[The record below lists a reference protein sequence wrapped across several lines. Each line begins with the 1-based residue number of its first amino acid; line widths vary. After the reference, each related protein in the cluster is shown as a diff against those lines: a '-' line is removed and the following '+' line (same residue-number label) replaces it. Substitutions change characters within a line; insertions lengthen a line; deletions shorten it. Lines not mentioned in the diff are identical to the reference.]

1 MLVSVRKI
9 ADLVDGE
16 LVGSQEGVVRGVAPL
31 EQAGPEDISFAVSEK
46 YRGLVRQTQA
56 GAVLVPLSFQG
67 HYKTTLVRVQN
78 PYLAMAKMARRWE
91 RGVSSFQEGLPTY
104 VTGILNLR
112 GQIVTVIDLGKKL
125 GLTSTELNESTRNI
139 IVNSENEYI
148 GLLVS
153 SISDVVEAQW
163 DKVEDPPANIG
174 GVQGVFFKGVYKTQ
188 DRLIGILDV
197 NKVLAEENS

>member
-1 MLVSVRKI
+1 MKAAIETRPTVELATFYV
-9 ADLVDGE
+9 GE
-16 LVGSQEGVVRGVAPL
+16 ALCGMDILNVQEINKLMDMTKVPQAP
-31 EQAGPEDISFAVSEK
+31 D
-46 YRGLVRQTQA
+46 
-56 GAVLVPLSFQG
+56 
-67 HYKTTLVRVQN
+67 
-78 PYLAMAKMARRWE
+78 
-91 RGVSSFQEGLPTY
+91 Y

-125 GLTSTELNESTRNI
+125 GLTCTDLSDSTRNI

-174 GVQGVFFKGVYKTQ
+174 GVQGAFFKGVFKTQ
-188 DRLIGILDV
+188 DRLVGILDV
-197 NKVLAEENS
+197 NKVLADEN